1 MNKIS
6 PRFIFYISIG
16 YLFVYELV
24 LLKCNELF
32 PGAASFGRI
41 ANLLAAGY
49 IPGYIVYY
57 FVTEVPRKRDLSIAQ
72 EQIKNVKN
80 YIVQD
85 LSTIIVELELA
96 TDEELQK
103 KVNNP
108 SYKVES
114 FSPMKLNYAKCEGV
128 LKVPVITKKFVQESS
143 REIFPQ
149 KKTFTAEIITKLDSE
164 GTTVDI
170 ELLSWLQLITLQVK
184 STREHIDVLFTYK
197 DYFTIEEL
205 GELLDTRNSSFVSYI
220 LNFEKSFENMQAAH
234 RETWGGDFSE
244 FFWEYYNLIRVMNG
258 QEELKE

>member
-1 MNKIS
+1 MSKIS
-6 PRFIFYISIG
+6 PRFIFFISVG
-16 YLFVYELV
+16 YLFVYELI

-41 ANLLAAGY
+41 GNLLAAGY

-57 FVTEVPRKRDLSIAQ
+57 FVTEVPRKRELSIAQ

-85 LSTIIVELELA
+85 LSTIIAELKLA

-103 KVNNP
+103 KVENP

-114 FSPMKLNYAKCEGV
+114 FSPLKLNYEKGEGV
-128 LKVPVITKKFVQESS
+128 LEVPVITKGFVQESS
-143 REIFPQ
+143 REIYPQ
-149 KKTFTAEIITKLDSE
+149 KKTFTAEIITKFDTG

-170 ELLSWLQLITLQVK
+170 KTLTWLQLITMQVI
-184 STREHIDVLFTYK
+184 STRDHIDVLFTYK

-205 GELLDTRNSSFVSYI
+205 GELLDIRNSSFVSYI
-220 LNFEKSFENMQAAH
+220 LNFEKSFENMKAVH
-234 RETWGGDFSE
+234 RKTWEGDFSD
-244 FFWEYYNLIRVMNG
+244 FLWEYYNLIRVMNG
-258 QEELKE
+258 QEELN